1 MAINFMTAQL
11 PSALYEVIHAILG
24 QEPLNA
30 QGRVVFRKSTC
41 QLVENWGF
49 PVVWVS

>member
-11 PSALYEVIHAILG
+11 PSALHQLIHAILG

-49 PVVWVS
+49 PEVRVS